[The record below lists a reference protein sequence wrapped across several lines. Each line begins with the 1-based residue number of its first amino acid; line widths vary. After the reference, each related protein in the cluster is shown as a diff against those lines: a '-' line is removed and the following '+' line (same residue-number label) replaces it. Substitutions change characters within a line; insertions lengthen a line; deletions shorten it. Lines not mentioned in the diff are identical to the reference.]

1 MKHLATVG
9 LLVLALMMPG
19 AVQAQAVTRHP
30 QPDATLAQKWTWAA
44 GQAAQP
50 AYRDG
55 YWIGYSIERLMGERS
70 FIGAWSTRQPRK
82 SLHELIHGVKPTF
95 DPFAMQKRHAD
106 DGAERKVVKEVA
118 LLFGFERGAAQPS
131 KVRVSDLSGQV
142 DLEGRPLLWLGGAS
156 DAESLALVQ
165 QHYARA
171 GSVDRKENLL
181 MAAAVHE
188 ATAPVVSFLA
198 EVLTGREDDD
208 LREKAA
214 FWLGQQDDA
223 TALGILKGVAQGDR
237 STEVREQAVFGISQV
252 ALPAATEVLID
263 LARTGQG
270 DVCKQAIFWLGQQA
284 SKRAVEALG
293 GIVRDDPDTE
303 VQKQAVFALTQ
314 LPDDQAVPLLIDIAR
329 THRKAAVRKQAIF
342 WLGQSDDPRALEAL
356 IELARS

>member
-1 MKHLATVG
+1 
-9 LLVLALMMPG
+9 
-19 AVQAQAVTRHP
+19 
-30 QPDATLAQKWTWAA
+30 
-44 GQAAQP
+44 
-50 AYRDG
+50 
-55 YWIGYSIERLMGERS
+55 
-70 FIGAWSTRQPRK
+70 
-82 SLHELIHGVKPTF
+82 
-95 DPFAMQKRHAD
+95 MQKRHAD
-106 DGAERKVVKEVA
+106 AGPERKVVKEVA
-118 LLFGFERGAAQPS
+118 LLFGFEPGAAQPS
-131 KVRVSDLSGQV
+131 KICVSDLSGQV

-198 EVLTGREDDD
+198 GILKGREDDD
-208 LREKAA
+208 IREKAA

-223 TALGILKGVAQGDR
+223 TALGVLKGVAQGDR
-237 STEVREQAVFGISQV
+237 SMEVREQAVFGISQV

-263 LARTGQG
+263 LARTAQG
-270 DVCKQAIFWLGQQA
+270 EVREQAIFWLGHRA
-284 SKRAVEALG
+284 SERAVEALG

-303 VQKQAVFALTQ
+303 AQKQAVFALTQ
-314 LPDDQAVPLLIDIAR
+314 LPDDRAVPLLIEIAR

-356 IELARS
+356 IDLARS